1 MREVSDTTFVDFVN
15 ILQHRMIALF
25 YRAWADAHP
34 AVQVRRHDG
43 GRIRAMS
50 AALAGLGLCGR
61 RHGERGAID
70 ATKLS
75 HAAALA
81 HQVDGPERLTLFL
94 ADLLKVPVRLREFVG
109 TWMPIPKMLQSRL
122 GGAHVQ
128 LGRSATI
135 GPRTFQRQQ
144 RIELSIG
151 PLTLA
156 DYMTFLPGSERRE
169 TLQTAIR
176 DLAGDGLDVDVR
188 LVLKRDEVPAAKMG
202 AARIGHIAWL
212 ARPKDRGDA
221 DDFCMRTVIGWRP
234 EMPEAAA

>member
-1 MREVSDTTFVDFVN
+1 YTTVVDYVN
-15 ILQHRMIALF
+15 ILHHRMIALCA
-25 YRAWADAHP
+25 RAWADAHP
-34 AVQVRRHDG
+34 AVQVRRPDG
-43 GRIRAMS
+43 GRIRVMS

-61 RHGERGAID
+61 AHDGYAAID

-75 HAAALA
+75 HAPALA

-109 TWMPIPKMLQSRL
+109 TFMPIPNGLQSRL

-156 DYMTFLPGSERRE
+156 DYVAFLPGCERRE

-176 DLAGDGLDVDVR
+176 DLVGYGLDVDVR
-188 LVLKRDEVPAAKMG
+188 LVLRRDEVPAAKMG
-202 AARIGHIAWL
+202 AARIGQIAWL
-212 ARPKDRGDA
+212 ARPKDRSDA
-221 DDFCMRTVIGWRP
+221 DDLCIRTIIGWRP
-234 EMPEAAA
+234 EMPEAVA